1 MASTT
6 GARTFKGPDGPA
18 EAEKFI
24 DEVMKDWS
32 SGKGKLPFLM
42 DSTAKLI
49 PIYCH
54 ITLLMRQV

>member
-24 DEVMKDWS
+24 AEVMKDWS

-42 DSTAKLI
+42 NSIAKLI
-49 PIYCH
+49 PIYGH
-54 ITLLMRQV
+54 ITLLM